1 MWTQTKVGYPEAK
14 ERYLRRSQTCWCC
27 DPGQHGLLNCGKWDK
42 PLISTPTILWCLLW
56 QLLQTWIEGERRVG
70 LCLVVQLHT
79 KLSGFQDWKWLPQL
93 SFPLHA
99 RSLQNTVSLRAQ
111 TEELGGGHV
120 SGSQWQLLA
129 PGAVLWGP
137 AFQSVGNS
145 LEQLPL
151 LLFQLLGLVGVST
164 DYRWWL
170 FSNCHLLLPFQ

>member
-1 MWTQTKVGYPEAK
+1 
-14 ERYLRRSQTCWCC
+14 
-27 DPGQHGLLNCGKWDK
+27 
-42 PLISTPTILWCLLW
+42 
-56 QLLQTWIEGERRVG
+56 
-70 LCLVVQLHT
+70 
-79 KLSGFQDWKWLPQL
+79 
-93 SFPLHA
+93 
-99 RSLQNTVSLRAQ
+99 VSLRAQ